1 MSFNYYIDTG
11 FALAAA
17 VWSWFLG
24 GFDGLMKVLIV
35 LVAVDYVTGI
45 LKGYVFKNF
54 SSDIGFHGI
63 AKKVCMFLIIGV
75 ANIINHEMLGDS
87 EALRD
92 GIIMFFTANEGLSIT
107 ENAIALGIPFPE
119 TLKERFLS
127 WRNGQS
133 SSREAPKSKKI

>member
-17 VWSWFLG
+17 FLSWFLG

-35 LVAVDYVTGI
+35 LVVVDYVTGI
-45 LKGYVFKNF
+45 LKGYILKNF
-54 SSDIGFHGI
+54 SSEIGFHGI

-107 ENAIALGIPFPE
+107 ENAIDLGVPFPDS
-119 TLKERFLS
+119 LKERFLA
-127 WRNGQS
+127 WRNKQLI
-133 SSREAPKSKKI
+133 SKNSPQDEED